1 MMLQNVGTSYFLSVD
16 KLCQDSNESG
26 YTVIQEVRTW
36 IDPQAYWFMAPLW
49 MGRSFRPLWSTT
61 KRLLPCRVVIRPI
74 ACTSCLYLSWISD
87 LPWSGYRLCLCISAC
102 SPYFH
107 NLFDLV
113 SGLCSNV
120 SFPSEILP
128 KYSEWW
134 LLHSSCVL
142 CDGHS
147 SVLRTLLWLTLTGL
161 HSKTTWEYFL
171 LESSLLASA
180 GFQLLY
186 PRHSDPDSL
195 EMESSIGYS
204 SMYTFDPCWI
214 FATIMLQ
221 IMCSFYKG
229 KPWTLKTLTRA

>member
-161 HSKTTWEYFL
+161 HSKTTWVFPAGELPAGLCWLPIVVPKAQWPWFTWDGKLHRVFKHVYVWSMLNLCYYHASDYVQFL
-171 LESSLLASA
+171 
-180 GFQLLY
+180 
-186 PRHSDPDSL
+186 
-195 EMESSIGYS
+195 
-204 SMYTFDPCWI
+204 
-214 FATIMLQ
+214 
-221 IMCSFYKG
+221 
-229 KPWTLKTLTRA
+229 